1 MAISSSS
8 DAELWRAQA
17 DKLYLVWLTGQ
28 HLSRFE
34 HELQRGAELVARMKR
49 TADGDQ
55 QVQNLL
61 RATGDAAC
69 ITHADHR
76 PAPRKPRKPR
86 QPRQPA
92 DRP

>member
-1 MAISSSS
+1 MANSNPS
-8 DAELWRAQA
+8 AELWRAQA
-17 DKLYLVWLTGQ
+17 DKLYLTWLTGQ

-34 HELQRGAELVARMKR
+34 YELQRGTELVAHLKR
-49 TADGDQ
+49 TVDGDQ

-69 ITHADHR
+69 ITHADKR

-86 QPRQPA
+86 QPV

>member
-8 DAELWRAQA
+8 DTELWRAQA
-17 DKLYLVWLTGQ
+17 DKLYLNWLSGQ

-34 HELQRGAELVARMKR
+34 RELQRGAELVARLKR

-61 RATGDAAC
+61 RSTGDAAC
-69 ITHADHR
+69 ITHADQR

-86 QPRQPA
+86 KPKQPV